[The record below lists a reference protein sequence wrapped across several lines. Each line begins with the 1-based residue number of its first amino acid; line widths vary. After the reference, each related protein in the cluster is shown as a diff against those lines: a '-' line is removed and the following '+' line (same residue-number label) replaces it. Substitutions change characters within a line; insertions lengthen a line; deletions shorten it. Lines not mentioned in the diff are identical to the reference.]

1 MLITNFVFLWLLTD
15 VMLMLCNNL
24 YLDIILLYCDINRFN
39 LVNKLEIKVQI
50 LDELIFRIW
59 YNEWWSGYEY

>member
-1 MLITNFVFLWLLTD
+1 MLITYFVFLWLLTD